1 MLLDFLLVFGSES
14 TMWFGII
21 SQLSASPSLDSAKEQ
36 SGDTLIIHQN
46 KKLFRMGSSPSP
58 QKNAHLTYTLHVN
71 SRNRLVLKTLDEPP
85 VTGGEGG
92 IQMLTLEYFQ
102 SISSICFYNISKI
115 FPYYVNPIFPQSSY
129 SSSNSIY
136 TWGQYSEQCTEQHS
150 YKKNPFY

>member
-46 KKLFRMGSSPSP
+46 KKLFRMGSSPSLTP
-58 QKNAHLTYTLHVN
+58 PFPPKKNAHLTYTLRVN

-85 VTGGEGG
+85 VTGGEG
-92 IQMLTLEYFQ
+92 
-102 SISSICFYNISKI
+102 
-115 FPYYVNPIFPQSSY
+115 V
-129 SSSNSIY
+129 
-136 TWGQYSEQCTEQHS
+136 
-150 YKKNPFY
+150 YKC